1 MALFLTAKGFHLKSK
16 TMAIPNSDIPLI
28 DAPALAQTLN
38 DIVQKQGGNG
48 NNSEVRSAVLIALK
62 AANRTGRERA
72 EHMLQEDG
80 SGTACAI
87 RLSKL
92 HDILMRTILDFALAH
107 VFPSANPSMAEKL
120 SVVAVGGYG
129 RGTLAPG
136 SDIDLLFVLPYKQ
149 TPWGE
154 SVVEYLLYLLWDMGF
169 KVGHATR
176 SVDECVRLSKSDMTI
191 RTSILEA
198 RHICGDAELF
208 ADLVEHFDK
217 DVVRGTAKEFIAAKL
232 EERDDR
238 HKRSGASRYRVEPN
252 IKEGK
257 GGLRDLHTLFWIA
270 KYFYAVNT
278 TDELVKL
285 GVITRKEYNLFRKCE
300 DFLWAVRCHLHFLT
314 NRPEERLSFDVQ
326 AEMARRLGYHE
337 HGGLA
342 AVERFM
348 KHYFLMAKEV
358 GDLTRIFCAELEEAD
373 AKDAPN
379 LNRLILNLTTGR
391 RKKIAGSEDFVLET
405 KRISTTNEK
414 VFEKDPVNLIRLF
427 WLADKHNVPFH
438 PDTIQLVRRSLKY
451 ITKSLRE
458 NKEANRLFL
467 EIMTSRNEPETVLRR
482 MNETGVL
489 GRFVPDF
496 GRVVAMMQFNMY
508 HHYTVDEHL
517 LRSMGILSEIERG
530 ELEAE
535 HPLANEIFPEIKDRT
550 VLYVALFLHDI
561 AKGRKEDH
569 SIAGAKVARKLCPRF
584 GLSPQQ
590 TELVAWLIEEHLTM
604 SAIAQSR
611 DLSDRKTIQDFS
623 GIMQS
628 IERMKLLLIL
638 TVCDIKAVGPG
649 VWNGW
654 KGQLLRTLFYET
666 EPLLTGGFTQ
676 VGQDERVNRAK
687 EKLATTLIEA
697 PRDGDKPWS
706 SRKLKTYQK
715 LHYSAYWLRAEPDA
729 LVRHARFI
737 TDAEAAKKTFA
748 TTVHTKSFEAIT
760 EITVYAPD
768 HPRLLSYVTGACAVA
783 GANIVDAQ
791 IFTTTNGKALDSIF
805 VNREFEDDADEIR
818 RGSRI
823 SEIIEEVLSG
833 QLHLPAILASKSK
846 KTRRQKAF
854 SIEPSITI
862 DNSLSNLFSVIE
874 VSGLDRLGLL
884 YDLTT
889 AIADLNLDIASAHIA
904 TFGERALDGFYVTDL
919 TGDKVINT
927 ARHRTISK
935 RLLKVFET
943 KPGTAGHTPNKAKRN
958 TKPAN
963 RESHIA

>member
-1 MALFLTAKGFHLKSK
+1 MATQVKQL
-16 TMAIPNSDIPLI
+16 PLI
-28 DAPALAQTLN
+28 DINALSEQLNSIVAKNGGTGDAPAVRNKVLATL
-38 DIVQKQGGNG
+38 KETYKAGC
-48 NNSEVRSAVLIALK
+48 AIAKDEL
-62 AANRTGRERA
+62 NEN
-72 EHMLQEDG
+72 G
-80 SGTACAI
+80 SGTACAK
-87 RLSKL
+87 RLSDMQDL
-92 HDILMRTILDFALAH
+92 LMRCILEFALAH
-107 VFPSANPSMAEKL
+107 VFPTGTPSMAEKL

-176 SVDECVRLSKSDMTI
+176 NIDECVRLSKTDITI

-198 RHICGDAELF
+198 RHVCGDRDLFDELEQRF
-208 ADLVEHFDK
+208 EK
-217 DVVRGTAKEFIAAKL
+217 DVVRGTAREFIAAKL

-270 KYFYAVNT
+270 KYFYGVSK
-278 TDELVKL
+278 TDELIKL
-285 GVITRKEYNLFRKCE
+285 GVFTRKEHNRFLKCE

-314 NRPEERLSFDVQ
+314 GRPEERLSFDVQ
-326 AEMARRLGYHE
+326 AELARRLGYQE

-348 KHYFLMAKEV
+348 KHYFLIAKDV
-358 GDLTRIFCAELEEAD
+358 GDLTRIFCAQLEEAD
-373 AKDAPN
+373 AKDTPD
-379 LNRLILNLTTGR
+379 LNRLFLNLTGR
-391 RKKIAGSEDFVLET
+391 RRRKIRGTTDFVLET
-405 KRISTTNEK
+405 KRIAVADDTI
-414 VFEKDPVNLIRLF
+414 FERDPVNLIRLF
-427 WLADKHNVPFH
+427 WLADKHNLAFH
-438 PDTIQLVRRSLKY
+438 PDTIQLVRRSLKF
-451 ITKSLRE
+451 ITKRVRE
-458 NKEANRLFL
+458 DPEANRLFL
-467 EIMTSRNEPETVLRR
+467 DILTSKNQPETVLRR
-482 MNETGVL
+482 MNEAGVL

-508 HHYTVDEHL
+508 HHFTVDEHL
-517 LRSMGILSEIERG
+517 LRSIGILAEIERG
-530 ELEAE
+530 DLEAE
-535 HPLANEIFPEIKDRT
+535 HPLANEIFPEIKDR
-550 VLYVALFLHDI
+550 VILYVALFLHDI

-584 GLSPQQ
+584 GLTPAQ

-604 SAIAQSR
+604 SSIAQSR
-611 DLSDRKTIQDFS
+611 DLADRKTIQDFHARV
-623 GIMQS
+623 QTT
-628 IERMKLLLIL
+628 ERMKMLLIL

-654 KGQLLRTLFYET
+654 KGQLLRTLYYET

-676 VGQDERVNRAK
+676 VAQSERVNRAK
-687 EKLATTLIEA
+687 QQLSHVLLEEK
-697 PRDGDKPWS
+697 RDGEKAWS
-706 SRKLKTYQK
+706 QRQVKSYQK
-715 LHYSAYWLRAEPDA
+715 LHYSAYWMRVDPDA
-729 LVRHARFI
+729 MARHARFI
-737 TDAEAAKKTFA
+737 NDAETEKRTFA
-748 TTVHTKSFEAIT
+748 TTVHTKSFEEIT

-768 HPRLLSYVTGACAVA
+768 HPRLLAYVTGACAVA

-805 VNREFEDDADEIR
+805 INREFKDDADELR
-818 RGSRI
+818 RGARI
-823 SEIIEEVLSG
+823 GDLIQDVLNGS
-833 QLHLPAILASKSK
+833 LHLPGVLATKSK

-854 SIEPSITI
+854 SLEPEVSI
-862 DNSLSNLFSVIE
+862 DNTVSNLFSVIE

-889 AIADLNLDIASAHIA
+889 ALADLNLDIASAHIA

-919 TGDKVINT
+919 MGEKITGPAKHKAIKD
-927 ARHRTISK
+927 
-935 RLLKVFET
+935 RLMRIFTT
-943 KPGTAGHTPNKAKRN
+943 KPGTAGHVPNKSKRN
-958 TKPAN
+958 TTPMNKK
-963 RESHIA
+963 SLTV

>member
-1 MALFLTAKGFHLKSK
+1 MTDRPFNLKSD
-16 TMAIPNSDIPLI
+16 TMATQVKQLPLI
-28 DAPALAQTLN
+28 DINALSEQLNSIVAKNGGTGDAPAVRNKVLATL
-38 DIVQKQGGNG
+38 KETYKAGC
-48 NNSEVRSAVLIALK
+48 AIAKDEL
-62 AANRTGRERA
+62 NEN
-72 EHMLQEDG
+72 G
-80 SGTACAI
+80 SGTACAK
-87 RLSKL
+87 RLSDMQDL
-92 HDILMRTILDFALAH
+92 LMRCILEFALAH
-107 VFPSANPSMAEKL
+107 VFPTGTPSMAEKL

-176 SVDECVRLSKSDMTI
+176 NIDECVRLSKTDITI

-198 RHICGDAELF
+198 RHVCGDRDLFDELEQRF
-208 ADLVEHFDK
+208 EK
-217 DVVRGTAKEFIAAKL
+217 DVVRGTAREFIAAKL

-270 KYFYAVNT
+270 KYFYGVSK
-278 TDELVKL
+278 TDELIKL
-285 GVITRKEYNLFRKCE
+285 GVFTRKEHNRFLKCE

-314 NRPEERLSFDVQ
+314 GRPEERLSFDVQ
-326 AEMARRLGYHE
+326 AELARRLGYQE

-348 KHYFLMAKEV
+348 KHYFLIAKDV
-358 GDLTRIFCAELEEAD
+358 GDLTRIFCAQLEEAD
-373 AKDAPN
+373 AKDTPD
-379 LNRLILNLTTGR
+379 LNRLFLNLTGR
-391 RKKIAGSEDFVLET
+391 RRRKIRGTTDFVLET
-405 KRISTTNEK
+405 KRIAVADDTI
-414 VFEKDPVNLIRLF
+414 FERDPVNLIRLF
-427 WLADKHNVPFH
+427 WLADKHNLAFH
-438 PDTIQLVRRSLKY
+438 PDTIQLVRRSLKF
-451 ITKSLRE
+451 ITKRVRE
-458 NKEANRLFL
+458 DPEANRLFL
-467 EIMTSRNEPETVLRR
+467 DILTSKNQPETVLRR
-482 MNETGVL
+482 MNEAGVL

-508 HHYTVDEHL
+508 HHFTVDEHL
-517 LRSMGILSEIERG
+517 LRSIGILAEIERG
-530 ELEAE
+530 DLEAE
-535 HPLANEIFPEIKDRT
+535 HPLANEIFPEIKDR
-550 VLYVALFLHDI
+550 VILYVALFLHDI

-584 GLSPQQ
+584 GLTPAQ

-604 SAIAQSR
+604 SSIAQSR
-611 DLSDRKTIQDFS
+611 DLADRKTIQDFHARV
-623 GIMQS
+623 QTT
-628 IERMKLLLIL
+628 ERMKMLLIL

-654 KGQLLRTLFYET
+654 KGQLLRTLYYET

-676 VGQDERVNRAK
+676 VAQSERVNRAK
-687 EKLATTLIEA
+687 QQLSHVLLEEK
-697 PRDGDKPWS
+697 RDGEKAWS
-706 SRKLKTYQK
+706 QRQVKSYQK
-715 LHYSAYWLRAEPDA
+715 LHYSAYWMRVDPDA
-729 LVRHARFI
+729 MARHARFI
-737 TDAEAAKKTFA
+737 NDAETEKRTFA
-748 TTVHTKSFEAIT
+748 TTVHTKSFEEIT

-768 HPRLLSYVTGACAVA
+768 HPRLLAYVTGACAVA

-805 VNREFEDDADEIR
+805 INREFKDDADELR
-818 RGSRI
+818 RGARI
-823 SEIIEEVLSG
+823 GDLIQDVLNGS
-833 QLHLPAILASKSK
+833 LHLPGVLATKSK

-854 SIEPSITI
+854 SLEPEVSI
-862 DNSLSNLFSVIE
+862 DNTVSNLFSVIE

-889 AIADLNLDIASAHIA
+889 ALADLNLDIASAHIA

-919 TGDKVINT
+919 MGEKITGPAKHKAIKD
-927 ARHRTISK
+927 
-935 RLLKVFET
+935 RLMRIFTT
-943 KPGTAGHTPNKAKRN
+943 KPGTAGHVPNKSKRN
-958 TKPAN
+958 TTPMNKK
-963 RESHIA
+963 SLTV